1 MRPAPGRKKPA
12 LAGRMRPASREP
24 SRLILGLMSGTS
36 VDGIDVALVRIAP
49 AIKEN
54 AAHARLE
61 NFVTLPFPAAVR
73 AEVLRIA
80 EGARVSPGE
89 LSQLN
94 FRLGHIFADAALRA
108 CRKFRVNPRRLS
120 VIGSHGQTVFHQ
132 GRPSRFLGE
141 NIASTLQIGEPAV
154 IAAITGVTTVGD
166 FRPAD
171 MAVGGQGAPLVPWID
186 YLLYGDPRRGRAVLN
201 IGGIANVTVIPK
213 GASPRSVVAFDTG
226 PGNMVIDALVRH
238 FTSGRRGYD
247 AEAQMASR
255 GHLLPALLDALLA
268 EPYFR
273 QAPPKSAGREQYGRA
288 YVEKILAWGRR
299 HRARPEDLVRTATV
313 LTALSIAAALN
324 RLVLPPARKG
334 SRQGALFARQQ
345 VSARRVNEARFSRS
359 TRSSL
364 AQLIVSGGG
373 ARNPL
378 ILAQLSAALG
388 GIEVVPTEALGLPGD
403 AKEAFIFALLADETV
418 HGRPANL
425 PSATGATR
433 PAILGKICYPPP
445 R

>member
-36 VDGIDVALVRIAP
+36 VDGIDVALARIAP
-49 AIKEN
+49 SIKEN

-80 EGARVSPGE
+80 EGVRVSPGE
-89 LSQLN
+89 ISQLN

-108 CRKFRVNPRRLS
+108 CRKFRVHPRRLS

-132 GRPSRFLGE
+132 GRPSPFLGE
-141 NIASTLQIGEPAV
+141 HIASTLQIGEPAV
-154 IAAITGVTTVGD
+154 IAAITGVITVGD

-186 YLLYGDPRRGRAVLN
+186 YLLYRDARRGRAVLN

-213 GASPRSVVAFDTG
+213 GASPRSVMAFDTG
-226 PGNMVIDALVRH
+226 PGNMVIDALVRQ

-255 GHLLPALLDALLA
+255 GHLLPALLDTLFA

-288 YVEKILAWGRR
+288 YLEKILAWGRR

-324 RLVLPPARKG
+324 RWVLPRT
-334 SRQGALFARQQ
+334 S
-345 VSARRVNEARFSRS
+345 VS
-359 TRSSL
+359 
-364 AQLIVSGGG
+364 QLIVSGGG
-373 ARNPL
+373 VRNPL

-403 AKEAFIFALLADETV
+403 AKEAFIFAVLADETV